1 MKLLNKSNLS
11 NIVIL
16 LVFAALIFSPQ
27 AKGLVIQGLMQI
39 GFFQPSV
46 PEENIMVS
54 NSNVTNSPILFTSES
69 GTLLDLHSLKGKV
82 VFINFW
88 ATWCPPCIAEMPSIN
103 QLSKQ
108 FKNNKNIVF
117 LMVDVDANQKKSKAF
132 MTKRGFDLEV
142 FIPSSQIPNSFLGK
156 SIPTTVL
163 LNKKGEIAFRHEG
176 GADYTDENFV
186 KYLEKLAKE

>member
-46 PEENIMVS
+46 PEENTMVS

-108 FKNNKNIVF
+108 FKNNKTAWNF
-117 LMVDVDANQKKSKAF
+117 FEKQAPSYKKVMIHWIMSAKQEKTQLA
-132 MTKRGFDLEV
+132 R
-142 FIPSSQIPNSFLGK
+142 
-156 SIPTTVL
+156 
-163 LNKKGEIAFRHEG
+163 
-176 GADYTDENFV
+176 
-186 KYLEKLAKE
+186 LEKIIPMILEGKGLNDKYR